1 MRRLFACAA
10 ILAVATTA
18 CRLDARDDY
27 LGDKDPKNFDL
38 GHSPSPE
45 ELAAINIDVSPNGQG
60 LPPGT
65 GNGADGA
72 KVYASACASCHGAN
86 GEGKPPAYPQLLGG
100 PMGASVDFS
109 KDYKIP
115 RTIGNYWPYA
125 TSLFDYIRR
134 AMPLTAPGSLTA
146 DQTYAVTAY
155 LLSREGLIPPN
166 ASLDAKSLP
175 AVKMPAL
182 ERFVNDDRRGSIG
195 GKAVR

>member
-1 MRRLFACAA
+1 MRRLFAGAA
-10 ILAVATTA
+10 LLTLALTA

-38 GHSPSPE
+38 GHSPSPA

-65 GNGADGA
+65 GNAVDGA

-100 PMGASVDFS
+100 PTGASVDFS
-109 KDYKIP
+109 KDYTIP

-125 TSLFDYIRR
+125 STLFDYIRR

-146 DQTYAVTAY
+146 DQTYAVAAY
-155 LLSREGLIPPN
+155 LLSREGLIPAN

-182 ERFVNDDRRGSIG
+182 DRFVNDDRRGSVG
-195 GKAVR
+195 GKSVR